1 MKWIFSGAVGL
12 IIVLALWT
20 WQPKRHDTTLVVPEI
35 RPCIDKRGKE
45 VPNGTIE
52 DGMICTDTLVW
63 HEEPQASAHG
73 KVREEGLLK

>member
-1 MKWIFSGAVGL
+1 MKKWILLAV
-12 IIVLALWT
+12 VATAAAALCFWH
-20 WQPKRHDTTLVVPEI
+20 PKRHDTTLVVQP

-52 DGMICTDTLVW
+52 DGRICTDTNTW